1 MIAALLGNQSM
12 KRTIIF
18 ILTIF
23 IFVSALMAI
32 PAKRGFINYVQPDG
46 EIIKVR
52 IEGDE
57 HGHSVYSESG
67 FLLVES
73 NGKLEYAAFD
83 ERGFP
88 IPSGTVA
95 NKVNEKSKV
104 ASRLQTMTQIS
115 RWNELMNVNK
125 ASRLE
130 RLSQNATTFSCDT
143 RAQDERLVPKNFGRC
158 SVSFPVL
165 GEQKGL
171 VILVE
176 YKDKNFSFGDREYF
190 QRMLNEEGFS
200 DFGSFGSA
208 RDWFIE
214 NSNGKFLPD
223 FDVYGPVE
231 LPNNRSFYGGNDAY
245 GNDKNPHMM
254 VVHACQIL
262 DDEIDFSQYDRD
274 GDGIID
280 NIFLFYAGIG
290 EHDSNETNAIWPHS
304 WDMESAMPSDEFI
317 FDGVKLMYY
326 ACSCEYP
333 NGYDR
338 PDGIG
343 TFVHEFSH
351 VMGLPDLYVTSHS
364 NGFTPGEWDTLDSGP
379 YNNDGLTPPNYSS
392 FEKCA
397 LGWIEF
403 QPLRSGLIELP
414 DFSESGVAYALPTE
428 QSNEFFFFEN
438 RQQQGNDLFLPGH
451 GMLVWHVDFRKNIW
465 DANEV
470 NNSPNHQHVDL
481 IEADNL
487 KTESTRN
494 GDPFPGSND
503 ITSFGF
509 DTTPQLASWN
519 MKRLNNDIQEITET
533 TDGVIRFVAT
543 TNDNLSQESVKANV
557 EISQYEDY
565 YDLFGRKVSNPRKG
579 VYIHNGKKVIL

>member
-1 MIAALLGNQSM
+1 M
-12 KRTIIF
+12 
-18 ILTIF
+18 
-23 IFVSALMAI
+23 FVSALMAI

-67 FLLVES
+67 FLLVEN
-73 NGKLEYAAFD
+73 NGKLEYATFD

-88 IPSGTVA
+88 KSSGTVA
-95 NKVNEKSKV
+95 SKDNEKSKV
-104 ASRLQTMTQIS
+104 ASRLQNSTQLCK
-115 RWNELMNVNK
+115 WNELLNINK

-130 RLSQNATTFSCDT
+130 RLSQNVTTFSCDT
-143 RAQDERLVPKNFGRC
+143 RADDNGEGGNNNLTGNDDNTNEQTECLVPKNFGRC
-158 SVSFPVL
+158 DVSFPVL

-176 YKDKNFSFGDREYF
+176 YKDKSFSFGDREYF
-190 QRMLNEEGFS
+190 HRMLNEEGFS

-231 LPNNRSFYGGNDAY
+231 LPNYRSFYGGNDAY

-290 EHDSNETNAIWPHS
+290 EHDSNESNAVWPHS
-304 WDMESAMPSDEFI
+304 WDMESAMPSEEFI
-317 FDGVKLMYY
+317 FDGVKLMHY

-351 VMGLPDLYVTSHS
+351 VLGLPDIYVTSNS

-403 QPLRSGLIELP
+403 QPLRAGMIELP

-428 QSNEFFFFEN
+428 RSNEFYFFEN

-451 GMLVWHVDFRKNIW
+451 GMLVWHVDFKKYIW
-465 DANEV
+465 EANEV
-470 NNSPNHQHVDL
+470 NNTPNHQHVDL
-481 IEADNL
+481 VEADNI

-494 GDPFPGSND
+494 GDPFPGTKD

-509 DTTPQLASWN
+509 ETTPQLASWD
-519 MKRLNNDIQEITET
+519 KKKLDYDIQEITENI
-533 TDGVIRFVAT
+533 DGVIRFVASA
-543 TNDNLSQESVKANV
+543 NNNLSEGSVKANV
-557 EISQYEDY
+557 EISQYDEYY
-565 YDLFGRKVSNPRKG
+565 YDLLGRKVSNPRKG

>member
-1 MIAALLGNQSM
+1 M
-12 KRTIIF
+12 
-18 ILTIF
+18 
-23 IFVSALMAI
+23 FVSALMAI

-67 FLLVES
+67 FLLVEN
-73 NGKLEYAAFD
+73 NGKLEYATFD

-88 IPSGTVA
+88 KSSGTVA
-95 NKVNEKSKV
+95 SKDNEKSKV
-104 ASRLQTMTQIS
+104 ASRLQNSTQLS
-115 RWNELMNVNK
+115 KWNELLNINK

-130 RLSQNATTFSCDT
+130 RLSQDVTTFSCDT
-143 RAQDERLVPKNFGRC
+143 RADENGEGGNNNLTGNDDNTNEQTECLVPKNFGRC
-158 SVSFPVL
+158 DVSFPVL
-165 GEQKGL
+165 GQQKGL

-176 YKDKNFSFGDREYF
+176 YKDKSFSFGDREYF
-190 QRMLNEEGFS
+190 HRMLNEEGFS

-231 LPNNRSFYGGNDAY
+231 LPNYRSFYGGNDAY

-290 EHDSNETNAIWPHS
+290 EHDSNESNAVWPHS
-304 WDMESAMPSDEFI
+304 WDMESAMPSEEFI
-317 FDGVKLMYY
+317 FDGVKLMHY

-351 VMGLPDLYVTSHS
+351 VLGLPDIYVTSNS

-403 QPLRSGLIELP
+403 QPLRAGMIELP

-428 QSNEFFFFEN
+428 RSNEFYFFEN

-451 GMLVWHVDFRKNIW
+451 GMLVWHVDFKKYIW
-465 DANEV
+465 EANEV
-470 NNSPNHQHVDL
+470 NNTPNHQHVDL
-481 IEADNL
+481 VEADNI

-494 GDPFPGSND
+494 GDPFPGTKD

-509 DTTPQLASWN
+509 ETTPQLASWD
-519 MKRLNNDIQEITET
+519 KKKLDYDIQEITENI
-533 TDGVIRFVAT
+533 DGVIRFVASA
-543 TNDNLSQESVKANV
+543 NNNLSEGLVKANV
-557 EISQYEDY
+557 EISQYDEYY
-565 YDLFGRKVSNPRKG
+565 YDLLGRKVSNPRKG

>member
-1 MIAALLGNQSM
+1 M
-12 KRTIIF
+12 
-18 ILTIF
+18 
-23 IFVSALMAI
+23 FVSALMAI

-67 FLLVES
+67 FLLVEN
-73 NGKLEYAAFD
+73 NGKLEYATFD

-88 IPSGTVA
+88 KSSGTVA
-95 NKVNEKSKV
+95 SKDNEKSKV
-104 ASRLQTMTQIS
+104 ASRLQNSTQLS
-115 RWNELMNVNK
+115 KWNELLNINK

-130 RLSQNATTFSCDT
+130 RLSQDVTTFSCDT
-143 RAQDERLVPKNFGRC
+143 RADDNGEGGNNNLTGNDDNTNEQTECLVPKNFGRC
-158 SVSFPVL
+158 DVSFPVL
-165 GEQKGL
+165 GQQKGL

-176 YKDKNFSFGDREYF
+176 YKDKSFSFGDREYF
-190 QRMLNEEGFS
+190 HRMLNEEGFS

-231 LPNNRSFYGGNDAY
+231 LPNYRSFYGGNDAY

-290 EHDSNETNAIWPHS
+290 EHDSNESNAVWPHS
-304 WDMESAMPSDEFI
+304 WDMESAMPSEEFI
-317 FDGVKLMYY
+317 FDGVKLMHY

-351 VMGLPDLYVTSHS
+351 VLGLPDIYVTSNS

-403 QPLRSGLIELP
+403 QPLRAGMIELP

-428 QSNEFFFFEN
+428 RSNEFYFFEN

-451 GMLVWHVDFRKNIW
+451 GMLVWHVDFKKYIW
-465 DANEV
+465 EANEV
-470 NNSPNHQHVDL
+470 NNTPNHQHVDL
-481 IEADNL
+481 VEADNI

-494 GDPFPGSND
+494 GDPFPGTKD

-509 DTTPQLASWN
+509 ETTPQLASWD
-519 MKRLNNDIQEITET
+519 KKKLDYDIQEITENI
-533 TDGVIRFVAT
+533 DGVIRFVASA
-543 TNDNLSQESVKANV
+543 NNNLSEGLVKANV
-557 EISQYEDY
+557 EISQYDEYY
-565 YDLFGRKVSNPRKG
+565 YDLLGRKVSNPRKG